1 MRIGIIGDL
10 HFGASMFLGRA
21 NNSLNINSRLLDYAD
36 TLESTIDSLVT
47 KGVEEIIFT
56 GDIFEHRYPSLI
68 QQKMFSQALHYAI
81 SKGIQKINIVVG
93 NHDQQRANT
102 TTTISY
108 LKELNLPNI
117 RIYDEFKT
125 ELIMSSGVPIAN
137 ITFMPYRDRMWLG
150 TETYNE
156 AIIRMRDLL
165 NEQISN
171 IDNNLPKIVVGH
183 MTIEGTLF
191 DEEYRELYSENQL
204 MLPSDM
210 FNNINITIMGH
221 IHKPEVV
228 SLNPYIAYVGSME
241 KRGGFEDH
249 DKVFAILDLEKA
261 EVSYF
266 KEPCREIYDLDLDYT
281 SAIVGDKLQKR
292 VFDDIVLFNAN
303 KTLEGS
309 IIRCSLKICAEDVPY
324 CDTKEI
330 VAHLKDNY
338 NVNHCTDI
346 KKDVFS
352 PRQSRDE
359 RITEGISD
367 SEALRLF
374 LENTVDDAGLRKD
387 ILDAGLDIMRSLE
400 VTADATN

>member
-10 HFGASMFLGRA
+10 HFGASFHLGRT
-21 NNSLNINSRLLDYAD
+21 NNSLNVNSRLLDYAD
-36 TLESTIDSLVT
+36 TLESTFDSLVEH
-47 KGVEEIIFT
+47 GVEEVVFT

-81 SKGIQKINIVVG
+81 SKGIQKIHIVVG

-108 LKELNLPNI
+108 LKELNLANI
-117 RIYDEFKT
+117 RIYDELKT
-125 ELIMSSGVPIAN
+125 ELLTFNGVEVAN
-137 ITFMPYRDRMWLG
+137 VIFMPYRDRMWLG

-156 AIIRMRDLL
+156 AICRMRDLL
-165 NEQISN
+165 NEQLSN
-171 IDNNLPKIVVGH
+171 IENNLPKIVVGH

-204 MLPSDM
+204 MLPVDM
-210 FNNINITIMGH
+210 FDNVNITIMGH
-221 IHKPEVV
+221 IHKPDIV
-228 SLNPYIAYVGSME
+228 SLDPYIAYVGSME

-249 DKVFAILDLEKA
+249 NKVFAILDLEKS
-261 EVSYF
+261 EVSYH

-292 VFDDIVLFNAN
+292 IFDDIILFSAN

-309 IIRCSLKICAEDVPY
+309 IIRCTVKICAEDVPH
-324 CDTKEI
+324 CDTKAII
-330 VAHLKDNY
+330 VHLKDIYKVNY
-338 NVNHCTDI
+338 CTDI

-352 PRQSRDE
+352 PRQSRDD

-374 LENTVDDAGLRKD
+374 LENTVDDIDLRKS
-387 ILDAGLDIMRSLE
+387 ILEAGLDIMRSLE
-400 VTADATN
+400 VTDAAH